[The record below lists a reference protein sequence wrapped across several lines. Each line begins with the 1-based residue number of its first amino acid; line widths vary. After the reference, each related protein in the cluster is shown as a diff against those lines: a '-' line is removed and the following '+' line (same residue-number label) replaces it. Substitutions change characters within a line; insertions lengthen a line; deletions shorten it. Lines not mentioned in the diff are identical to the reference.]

1 MTLFKRRRAAA
12 PPDWAGFLDP
22 GQWAEFSALVREHVA
37 ARRWIDDIEQ
47 GYVMQPFPEVL
58 IALGDLARACHR
70 APRPQW
76 PRLIAARLDRAVAMD
91 AAIEN
96 DPDAARAVLRARLVD
111 DAFLDDLG
119 WELASR
125 PVAAGL
131 HLVLAHD
138 LPTMVTMPA
147 RADVLRLGG
156 EDELFEL
163 ALEQTRMEEA
173 PEPDRYDLRNPDGS
187 MTPLWLVTGES
198 FFTATH
204 ALWAEEIVPPASP
217 HGTLVAIPDR
227 HTLLVHPIRD
237 LRVIRAVNH
246 LLALA
251 GRMHAAGPGSISD
264 SIYWLRDGSLERLQ
278 SHTADEQ
285 VRFAPPQSFVQV
297 LERLT

>member
-76 PRLIAARLDRAVAMD
+76 PRLIAARLNRSVAMD
-91 AAIEN
+91 EAIEN

-111 DAFLDDLG
+111 DAFLDDFG

-131 HLVLAHD
+131 HVVLAHD
-138 LPTMVTMPA
+138 L
-147 RADVLRLGG
+147 
-156 EDELFEL
+156 
-163 ALEQTRMEEA
+163 
-173 PEPDRYDLRNPDGS
+173 
-187 MTPLWLVTGES
+187 
-198 FFTATH
+198 
-204 ALWAEEIVPPASP
+204 
-217 HGTLVAIPDR
+217 
-227 HTLLVHPIRD
+227 
-237 LRVIRAVNH
+237 
-246 LLALA
+246 
-251 GRMHAAGPGSISD
+251 
-264 SIYWLRDGSLERLQ
+264 
-278 SHTADEQ
+278 
-285 VRFAPPQSFVQV
+285 
-297 LERLT
+297 